1 MISNMTKK
9 SYLKAY
15 NRSVMTKYNFDKT
28 INRRGTDSMKWDVAD
43 NELPMW
49 VADMDFQTA
58 PEIIDALQQRASHG
72 VFGYTDVD
80 DDWYNAYISWWD
92 RRHGLKIQK
101 EWLMFCTGVI
111 PALSSIVRKLTT
123 PNEKVIIQTP
133 VYNIFFNSIVN
144 NGCRVLENP
153 LIYQD
158 GKYSMDFEDLEEKM
172 SDPQASLMVLCNPH
186 NPVSKI
192 WSKEDLAKV
201 GELAKKHG
209 VIVVS
214 DEIHCD
220 LTAPGKAYVPFAS
233 VSETCKDVSIT
244 CIAPTKTFS
253 IPGIQT
259 AAIFVPNKFLRHKV
273 WRGINTDEVAE
284 PNVFAAHA
292 AVAAFTKGEQWLD
305 ELREYLFENRRIVEE
320 YVDANIPKL
329 HVVRGDATYLLW
341 IDISKL
347 NVSSDKLAAFIRKET
362 GLYLSAGTA
371 YGGTGADFLRMNVAC
386 TKETLNDGLER
397 LKRGVEL
404 FLENK

>member
-1 MISNMTKK
+1 MG
-9 SYLKAY
+9 
-15 NRSVMTKYNFDKT
+15 KYNFDAPV
-28 INRRGTDSMKWDVAD
+28 NRRGTDSMKWDVAE

-58 PEIIDALQQRASHG
+58 PEIIEALQQRVAEG
-72 VFGYTDVD
+72 VFGYTDVN
-80 DDWYNAYISWWD
+80 DDWYEAYINWWKN
-92 RRHGLKIQK
+92 RHNFEIER

-111 PALSSIVRKLTT
+111 PAISSIVRKLTT

-144 NGCRVLENP
+144 NGCKPLESP
-153 LIYQD
+153 LHYEN
-158 GKYSMDFEDLEEKM
+158 GVYSMDFSDLEAKM
-172 SDPQASLMVLCNPH
+172 ADPQASLMILCNPH
-186 NPVSKI
+186 NPVGKI

-201 GELAKKHG
+201 GELAAKYG
-209 VIVVS
+209 VTVIS

-220 LTAPGKAYVPFAS
+220 LTEPGKDYVPFAS
-233 VSETCKDVSIT
+233 VSDTCKDISIN

-292 AVAAFTKGEQWLD
+292 AVAAFNHGGQWVD
-305 ELREYLFENRRIVEE
+305 EVREYLFENRKRVESF
-320 YVDANIPKL
+320 VDENIPAL

-341 IDISKL
+341 ID
-347 NVSSDKLAAFIRKET
+347 VSSLGVNSKELAAKIRKDT

-371 YGGTGADFLRMNVAC
+371 YGDCGKDFLRMNVAC
-386 TKETLNDGLER
+386 SKATLEDGLAR
-397 LKRGVEL
+397 LKSAIVVS
-404 FLENK
+404 

>member
-1 MISNMTKK
+1 MGKF
-9 SYLKAY
+9 
-15 NRSVMTKYNFDKT
+15 NFDEQ
-28 INRRGTDSMKWDVAD
+28 INRRGTDSMKWNVAE

-58 PEIIDALQQRASHG
+58 PAIRQALEKRIAEG
-72 VFGYTDVD
+72 VFGYTDVS
-80 DDWYNAYISWWD
+80 DDWYKAYIDWWK
-92 RRHGLKIQK
+92 RRHDLEIQK

-133 VYNIFFNSIVN
+133 VYNIFFNSILN

-153 LIYQD
+153 LKYED
-158 GKYSMDFEDLEEKM
+158 GVFTMDFEDLEEKM

-186 NPVSKI
+186 NPVGKI
-192 WSKEDLAKV
+192 WSKEELAKV
-201 GELAKKHG
+201 GELAKKYG
-209 VIVVS
+209 VTVVA

-220 LTAPGKAYVPFAS
+220 LTAPGKMYVPFAS
-233 VSETCKDVSIT
+233 VSETCKDISIT

-284 PNVFAAHA
+284 PNVFAATA
-292 AVAAFTKGEQWLD
+292 AIAAFNEGEPWLE
-305 ELREYLFENRRIVEE
+305 ELREYLFENRKIVED
-320 YVDANIPKL
+320 YVDEKIPEL

-341 IDISKL
+341 IDVSKL
-347 NVSSDKLAAFIRKET
+347 GVPSNKLAAFIRKET

-371 YGGTGADFLRMNVAC
+371 YGGTGINFLRMNVAC
-386 TKETLNDGLER
+386 TKATLEDGLNR
-397 LKRGVEL
+397 LKTAIQLV
-404 FLENK
+404 K